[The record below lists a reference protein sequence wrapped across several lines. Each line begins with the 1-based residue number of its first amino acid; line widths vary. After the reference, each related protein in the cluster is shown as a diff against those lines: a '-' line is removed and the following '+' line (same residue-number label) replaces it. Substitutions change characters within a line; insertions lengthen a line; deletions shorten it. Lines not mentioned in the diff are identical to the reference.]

1 MLGRWERKKVFESVN
16 CMLGGFL
23 TLAKKFY

>member
-1 MLGRWERKKVFESVN
+1 MLGRREREKVFESVN
-16 CMLGGFL
+16 FTLRGFL